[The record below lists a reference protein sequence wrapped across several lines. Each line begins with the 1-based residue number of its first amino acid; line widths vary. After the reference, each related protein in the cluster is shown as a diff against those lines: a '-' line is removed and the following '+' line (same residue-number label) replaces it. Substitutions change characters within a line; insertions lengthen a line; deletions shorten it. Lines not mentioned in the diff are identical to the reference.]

1 MDGSSKNL
9 RKLAAIMF
17 TDIVGYSKLVQT
29 DEEKALSILDEHNAI
44 VRPILV
50 KFSGEEIK
58 TIGDAFLIQFDSA
71 LNALNAGVE
80 IQKQMVAHNA
90 VQSSD
95 KKFKIR
101 IGIHLGDVVFK
112 DNDVFGDGVNIA
124 SRIEPLANPGGICI
138 SDQVY
143 SQVRRKSEFEFES
156 LGLPELKN
164 IDDDVEVYL
173 VKLPWENGES
183 KSSESKVKS
192 KKIKSKEFGGLR
204 LIPIIAVV
212 AVLVLVGGFW
222 FMQSGVEGANKKY
235 SEIDDT
241 QVSIA
246 VLPFV
251 NFSSD
256 KENEYFS
263 DGITEELLNYLAKI
277 KGLRV
282 ISRTSVFS
290 FKGRTDLEL
299 SEIGK
304 MLEVNHVLEGSVRK
318 FKNKVRITAQL
329 IRVSDDAHLWSESYE
344 RELTDIFAVQDE
356 ISQTIVNTLEMDF
369 IGHKD
374 DSIQKKKETT
384 FEAYNMYLQGLHFQ
398 GNRIEEDM
406 RKALSY
412 FKKTIREDPE
422 FDLAYVGMATTYA
435 LLADYR
441 YDSYDNNLPLA
452 EKHIKRAMEINPNTA
467 EAQTAYAFIHL
478 LKGSDPTIT
487 ERFFQKAIEF
497 NPNYA
502 TATHWY
508 SDFLRTVKKEYQN
521 ALEFAIKAQRLD
533 PLSSIISINLSTNYR
548 ANNQIENA
556 KTTIERLLEIK
567 PDFIKGYTSLALIHK
582 EMGEWDLA
590 LKVLEKSL
598 DISPEDGNC
607 WIDIA
612 DVTLAMG
619 HKEES
624 INGFKKAISLM
635 PNSPIPH
642 ELIAMAYYLFGD
654 NDNALNSLNDA
665 YDIVPELPLAALIE
679 GRFAHK
685 NGKIEK
691 AEKLYR
697 FSQKTFNGLSEM
709 YEMLAMF
716 SRAIMYVDND
726 RKDEAYQIIEDLKK
740 HKGSIG
746 SFSLRGGIH
755 LYLGEED
762 EGFRLIEESISK
774 NSPYYYLKVDPLFK
788 KFHSNPRF
796 KKIISSYGLK

>member
-1 MDGSSKNL
+1 MSDST

-17 TDIVGYSKLVQT
+17 TDIVGYSKLVQK
-29 DEEKALSILDEHNAI
+29 DEEKALDLLDDHNNI
-44 VRPILV
+44 VRPVI
-50 KFSGEEIK
+50 SEHGGEEIK
-58 TIGDAFLIQFDSA
+58 TIGDAFLIQFESA
-71 LNALNAGVE
+71 LNALNCGLD
-80 IQKQMVAHNA
+80 IQKRMVAHNA
-90 VQSSD
+90 VQAEENRI
-95 KKFKIR
+95 KIR
-101 IGIHLGDVVFK
+101 VGIHLGDILFK
-112 DNDVFGDGVNIA
+112 EGDVFGDGVNIA
-124 SRIEPLANPGGICI
+124 SRIEPMASPGGICI
-138 SDQVY
+138 SDQIY
-143 SQVRRKSEFEFES
+143 MQVRRKTKLTFES
-156 LGLPELKN
+156 LGVPELKN
-164 IDDDVEVYL
+164 IDDEVEVYK
-173 VKLPWENGES
+173 VNLPWE
-183 KSSESKVKS
+183 KSESASAPTVDKS
-192 KKIKSKEFGGLR
+192 KKHTKPDQGKSNMPMVAGGL
-204 LIPIIAVV
+204 LALLLV
-212 AVLVLVGGFW
+212 AGGGFF
-222 FMQSGVEGANKKY
+222 FMGGGESSGKTATDQSDA
-235 SEIDDT
+235 
-241 QVSIA
+241 VSIA

-290 FKGRTDLEL
+290 FKDRTDLEL
-299 SEIGK
+299 TEIGK
-304 MLEVNHVLEGSVRK
+304 MLEVNHILEGSVRK
-318 FKNKVRITAQL
+318 HNNTVRITAQL
-329 IRVSDDAHLWSESYE
+329 IRVSDDAHLWSETYD
-344 RELTDIFAVQDE
+344 RELIDIFAVQDE
-356 ISQTIVNTLEMDF
+356 ISQTIVNTLQMDF

-487 ERFFQKAIEF
+487 ERYFQKAIEF

-502 TATHWY
+502 TAIHWY

-521 ALEFAIKAQRLD
+521 ALEFAKKAQRLD

-755 LYLGEED
+755 LYLGEEE

-796 KKIISSYGLK
+796 KKIIKSYGL